1 MNKLMMGVKRF
12 WQEEEG
18 TEVVEW
24 ALVAGLIVAVAATIF
39 TNVGDNVSRIMGL
52 INTKLSGIQ

>member
-24 ALVAGLIVAVAATIF
+24 ALVGGLIVAAGAAIF
-39 TNVGDNVSRIMGL
+39 TNIGTAARTNLTEVFNAL
-52 INTKLSGIQ
+52 